1 MRKLWIVLAAGTFTV
16 ASCNNTSNEK
26 QASATTETP
35 KQEEVQ
41 KPVTSQL
48 SEAGTGKL
56 MAVVTDYYL
65 LKDAFVATDAAKADE
80 AAKRLN
86 TSVDSMTAFLKTD
99 SAHAG
104 MQPYLDTMKV
114 FSTDLSDA
122 KKNENIDKKRA
133 SFEKIG
139 DAMFAVLKAAD
150 LKNAHVYRQFCPMAF
165 DDKGAYWLSS
175 EEEIKNPY
183 FGKKML
189 ECGEI
194 RDSLK

>member
-1 MRKLWIVLAAGTFTV
+1 MRKLWILLAAGTFTI
-16 ASCNNTSNEK
+16 ASCNN
-26 QASATTETP
+26 ASSDKTASTATEAP
-35 KQEEVQ
+35 KQEEQ
-41 KPVTSQL
+41 KVTSQL

-56 MAVVTDYYL
+56 MTVVTDYYS

-80 AAKRLN
+80 AAKKLN
-86 TSVDSMTAFLKTD
+86 VSVDSMAAYLKAD
-99 SAHAG
+99 AAHATA
-104 MQPYLDTMKV
+104 MQPYLDTMKT
-114 FSTDLSDA
+114 FSANLSDA

-133 SFEKIG
+133 SFEKIS
-139 DAMFAVLKAAD
+139 DAMFAVLKNAD

-165 DDKGAYWLSS
+165 DDKGAYWLSN

-189 ECGEI
+189 ECGEN

>member
-1 MRKLWIVLAAGTFTV
+1 MRKLWILLAAGTV
-16 ASCNNTSNEK
+16 AVTSCNNASNEK
-26 QASATTETP
+26 TATAAEAP
-35 KQEEVQ
+35 KQEEQ

-56 MAVVTDYYL
+56 MTVVTDYYA

-80 AAKRLN
+80 AAKKLN
-86 TSVDSMTAFLKTD
+86 VSVDSMSAFLKSD
-99 SAHAG
+99 SAHGPA
-104 MQPYLDTMKV
+104 MQPYLDTMKM
-114 FSTDLSDA
+114 FSANLSDA
-122 KKNENIDKKRA
+122 KKDDNIDKKRA
-133 SFEKIG
+133 SFEKLG
-139 DAMFAVLKAAD
+139 DAMFAVLKNAG

-165 DDKGAYWLSS
+165 NDKGAYWLSN

>member
-1 MRKLWIVLAAGTFTV
+1 MRKLWLVLAAGTFTV
-16 ASCNNTSNEK
+16 ASCNNASNEK
-26 QASATTETP
+26 QASATTEAP
-35 KQEEVQ
+35 KQEAP

-56 MAVVTDYYL
+56 MAVVTDYYS

-80 AAKRLN
+80 AAKKLN
-86 TSVDSMTAFLKTD
+86 ISVDSMKAFLKTD
-99 SAHAG
+99 TAHAA
-104 MQPYLDTMKV
+104 MQPYLDTMKT
-114 FSTDLSDA
+114 FSGTLTDP

-139 DAMFAVLKAAD
+139 DAMFAVLKTAD

-189 ECGEI
+189 ECGEN